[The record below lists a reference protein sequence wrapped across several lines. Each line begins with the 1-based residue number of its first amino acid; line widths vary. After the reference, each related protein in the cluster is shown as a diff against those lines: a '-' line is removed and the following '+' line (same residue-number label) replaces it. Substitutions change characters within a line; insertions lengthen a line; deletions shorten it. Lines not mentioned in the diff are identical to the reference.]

1 MRVLLTG
8 VGCPGA
14 HALISN
20 LKLQDKNIFILGTN
34 ANEQAIGRWL
44 CDDFATV
51 PWAYE
56 EDYVSSIIDLVKKN
70 NIDIVFPQTSWEM
83 FHLSKAAEE
92 IEKYCKLLASKHELV
107 AICENKYLMYKHFRG
122 KIDVPEFYLVKTM
135 AELVKAAEKLGYPDK
150 DVVFKPPEGKGAR
163 GVRVLTEKS
172 DRYELLFSGRPFAKY
187 ISMDELRS
195 TVGEKEI
202 PELMIMEYLDGVELK
217 IDPILQDGEMLTC
230 SVKNRLNFASGLAM
244 GFEMIED
251 HQALQYAK
259 KLLAHLPM
267 DYCIDIS
274 TRGGMLMEI
283 NPRVSTYIY
292 GKNYCAPY
300 LSLKLAM
307 GEMTSEEVKS
317 YQSELPIGKKMFRY
331 YGQVDYR
338 D

>member
-8 VGCPGA
+8 VGCPA
-14 HALISN
+14 SHALIT
-20 LKLQDKNIFILGTN
+20 NIKHQEPEIYILGTN
-34 ANEQAIGRWL
+34 AHEQAIGKWL
-44 CDDFATV
+44 CDDFAIV

-56 EDYVSSIIDLVKKN
+56 ENYVDAIIDLVKKHD
-70 NIDIVFPQTSWEM
+70 IDIVFPETSWEM
-83 FHLSKAAEE
+83 FHLSKAAER
-92 IEKYCKLLASKHELV
+92 IEKHCKLLASKHEFV
-107 AICENKYLMYKHFRG
+107 AICENKYLMYKHFED

-135 AELVKAAEKLGYPDK
+135 AELIEAAEKLGYPEK

-172 DRYELLFSGRPFAKY
+172 DRYELLFNGRPFAKY
-187 ISMDELRS
+187 ISMDELKS

-217 IDPILQDGEMLTC
+217 IDPVLQNGEMLTC

-251 HQALQYAK
+251 NAALDYAE
-259 KLLAHLPM
+259 KLLEHLPM

-274 TRGGMLMEI
+274 TRGGVLMEI

-292 GKNYCAPY
+292 GKNYCPAY

-307 GEMTSEEVKS
+307 GEMSVDEVRAFQK
-317 YQSELPIGKKMFRY
+317 ELPIGKKMFRY
-331 YGQVDYR
+331 YGQIDY
-338 D
+338 

>member
-20 LKLQDKNIFILGTN
+20 LKLQDERIFILGTN

-44 CDDFATV
+44 CDDFAVV

-56 EDYVSSIIDLVKKN
+56 DGYIDSIIDLVKKN
-70 NIDIVFPQTSWEM
+70 DIDIVFPQTSWEM
-83 FHLSKAAEE
+83 FHLSKAAKE
-92 IEKYCKLLASKHELV
+92 IEKNCKLLASKHELI
-107 AICENKYLMYKHFRG
+107 AICENKYLMYKHFEG
-122 KIDVPEFYLVKTM
+122 KIEVPEFYLVKTM
-135 AELVKAAEKLGYPDK
+135 AELIKAAETLGYPEK

-172 DRYELLFSGRPFAKY
+172 NRYDLLFDGRPFAKY
-187 ISMDELRS
+187 ISMDELKS
-195 TVGEKEI
+195 TVGKKEI
-202 PELMIMEYLDGVELK
+202 PELMVMEYLDGVELK
-217 IDPILQDGEMLTC
+217 IDPVLQNGEMLTC

-251 HQALQYAK
+251 DTALSYAE
-259 KLLAHLPM
+259 KLLEHLPM

-274 TRGGMLMEI
+274 TRGGVLMEI

-292 GKNYCAPY
+292 SEKYCAPY
-300 LSLKLAM
+300 LALKMAM
-307 GEMTSEEVKS
+307 DEISPEEVRD
-317 YQSELPIGKKMFRY
+317 YQKKLPIGKKMFRY
-331 YGQVDYR
+331 YGQVEY
-338 D
+338 

>member
-8 VGCPGA
+8 VGCPA
-14 HALISN
+14 SHALIT
-20 LKLQDKNIFILGTN
+20 NIKKQEPEIYILGTN
-34 ANEQAIGRWL
+34 AHEQAIGKWL
-44 CDDFATV
+44 CDDFAIV

-56 EDYVSSIIDLVKKN
+56 ENYVDAIIDLVKKHD
-70 NIDIVFPQTSWEM
+70 IDIVFPETSWEM
-83 FHLSKAAEE
+83 FHLSKAAER
-92 IEKYCKLLASKHELV
+92 IEKHCKLLASKHEFV
-107 AICENKYLMYKHFRG
+107 AICENKYLMYKHFED

-135 AELVKAAEKLGYPDK
+135 AELIEAAEKLGYPEK

-172 DRYELLFSGRPFAKY
+172 DRYDLLFNGRPFAKY
-187 ISMDELRS
+187 ISMDELKS

-202 PELMIMEYLDGVELK
+202 PTLMIMEYLAGVELK
-217 IDPILQDGEMLTC
+217 IDPVLQNGEMLTC

-251 HQALQYAK
+251 NAALDYAK
-259 KLLAHLPM
+259 KLLEHLPM

-274 TRGGMLMEI
+274 TRGGVLMEI

-292 GKNYCAPY
+292 GENYCAPY

-307 GEMTSEEVKS
+307 GEMSADEVRN
-317 YQSELPIGKKMFRY
+317 YQKELPIGKKMFRY
-331 YGQVDYR
+331 YGQIDY
-338 D
+338 

>member
-44 CDDFATV
+44 CDDFAVV
-51 PWAYE
+51 PWAYDE
-56 EDYVSSIIDLVKKN
+56 NYVDTIINLVKKN
-70 NIDIVFPQTSWEM
+70 KIDIVFPQTSWEM
-83 FHLSKAAEE
+83 FHLSKAAER
-92 IEKYCKLLASKHELV
+92 IEKHCKLLASKHDLV
-107 AICENKYLMYKHFRG
+107 AICENKYLMYKHFEG
-122 KIDVPEFYLVKTM
+122 KIDVPEFYLVKTI
-135 AELVKAAEKLGYPDK
+135 AELIEAAKKLGYPEK

-172 DRYELLFSGRPFAKY
+172 NRYDLLFNGRPFAKF
-187 ISMDELRS
+187 ISMDELKS
-195 TVGEKEI
+195 TLGEKEI
-202 PELMIMEYLDGVELK
+202 PPLMIMEYLDGVELK
-217 IDPILQDGEMLTC
+217 IDPVLQNGEILTC

-251 HQALQYAK
+251 NVALDYAK
-259 KLLAHLPM
+259 KLLEHLPM

-274 TRGGMLMEI
+274 TRGGVLMEI

-292 GKNYCAPY
+292 GENYCAPY

-307 GEMTSEEVKS
+307 EEMSANEVRN
-317 YQSELPIGKKMFRY
+317 YQKELPIGKKMFRY
-331 YGQVDYR
+331 YGQIDY
-338 D
+338 

>member
-8 VGCPGA
+8 VGCPA
-14 HALISN
+14 SHALIT
-20 LKLQDKNIFILGTN
+20 NIKKQEPEIYILGTN
-34 ANEQAIGRWL
+34 AHEQAIGKWL
-44 CDDFATV
+44 CDDFAIV

-56 EDYVSSIIDLVKKN
+56 ENYVDAIIDLVKKHD
-70 NIDIVFPQTSWEM
+70 IDIVFPETSWEM
-83 FHLSKAAEE
+83 FHLSKAAER
-92 IEKYCKLLASKHELV
+92 IEKHCKLLASKHEFV
-107 AICENKYLMYKHFRG
+107 AICENKYLMYKHFED

-135 AELVKAAEKLGYPDK
+135 AELIEAAEKLGYPEK

-172 DRYELLFSGRPFAKY
+172 DRYDLLFNGRPFAKY
-187 ISMDELRS
+187 ISMDELKS

-202 PELMIMEYLDGVELK
+202 PTLMIMEYLDGVELK
-217 IDPILQDGEMLTC
+217 IDPVLQNGEMLTC

-251 HQALQYAK
+251 NAALDYAK
-259 KLLAHLPM
+259 KLLEHLPM

-274 TRGGMLMEI
+274 TRGGVLMEI

-292 GKNYCAPY
+292 GENYCAPY

-307 GEMTSEEVKS
+307 GEMSADEVRN
-317 YQSELPIGKKMFRY
+317 YQKELPIGKKMFRY
-331 YGQVDYR
+331 YGQIDY
-338 D
+338 

>member
-20 LKLQDKNIFILGTN
+20 LKLQDERIFILGTN

-44 CDDFATV
+44 CDDFAVV

-56 EDYVSSIIDLVKKN
+56 DGYIDSIIDLVKKN
-70 NIDIVFPQTSWEM
+70 DIDIVFPQTSWEM
-83 FHLSKAAEE
+83 FHLSKAAKE
-92 IEKYCKLLASKHELV
+92 IEKNCKLLASKHELI
-107 AICENKYLMYKHFRG
+107 AICENKYLMYKHFEG
-122 KIDVPEFYLVKTM
+122 KIEVPEFYLVKTM
-135 AELVKAAEKLGYPDK
+135 AELIKAAETLGYPEK

-172 DRYELLFSGRPFAKY
+172 NRYDLLFDGRPFAKY
-187 ISMDELRS
+187 ISMDELKS
-195 TVGEKEI
+195 TVGKKEI
-202 PELMIMEYLDGVELK
+202 PELMVMEYLDGVELK
-217 IDPILQDGEMLTC
+217 IDPVLQNGEMLTC

-251 HQALQYAK
+251 DIALSYAE
-259 KLLAHLPM
+259 KLLEHLPM

-274 TRGGMLMEI
+274 TRGGVLMEI

-292 GKNYCAPY
+292 SEKYCAPY
-300 LSLKLAM
+300 LALKLAM
-307 GEMTSEEVKS
+307 EEISPEEVRD
-317 YQSELPIGKKMFRY
+317 YQKKLPIGKKMFRY
-331 YGQVDYR
+331 YGQVEY
-338 D
+338 

>member
-20 LKLQDKNIFILGTN
+20 LKLQDERIFILGTN

-44 CDDFATV
+44 CDDFAVV

-56 EDYVSSIIDLVKKN
+56 DGYIDSIIDLVKKN
-70 NIDIVFPQTSWEM
+70 DIDIVFPQTSWEM
-83 FHLSKAAEE
+83 FHLSKAAKE
-92 IEKYCKLLASKHELV
+92 IEKNCKLLASKHELI
-107 AICENKYLMYKHFRG
+107 AICENKYLMYKHFEG
-122 KIDVPEFYLVKTM
+122 KIEVPEFYLVKTM
-135 AELVKAAEKLGYPDK
+135 AELIKAAETLGYPEK

-172 DRYELLFSGRPFAKY
+172 NRYDLLFDGRPFAKY
-187 ISMDELRS
+187 ISMDELKS
-195 TVGEKEI
+195 TVGKKEI
-202 PELMIMEYLDGVELK
+202 PELMVMEYLDGVELK
-217 IDPILQDGEMLTC
+217 IDPVLQNGEMLTC

-251 HQALQYAK
+251 DTALSYAE
-259 KLLAHLPM
+259 KLLEHLPM

-274 TRGGMLMEI
+274 TRGGVLMEI

-292 GKNYCAPY
+292 SEKYCAPY
-300 LSLKLAM
+300 LALKLAM
-307 GEMTSEEVKS
+307 DEISLEEVKG
-317 YQSELPIGKKMFRY
+317 YQKKLPIGRKMFRY
-331 YGQVDYR
+331 YGQVEY
-338 D
+338 